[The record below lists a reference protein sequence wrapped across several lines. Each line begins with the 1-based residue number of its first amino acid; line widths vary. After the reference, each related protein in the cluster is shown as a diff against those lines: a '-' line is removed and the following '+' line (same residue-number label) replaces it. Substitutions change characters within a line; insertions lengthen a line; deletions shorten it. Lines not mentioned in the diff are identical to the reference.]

1 MKIIMDTI
9 ASIAETDLHVKP
21 QYVADER
28 WEKVL
33 RIKPLEDKKR
43 SLLAGKLLYQMC
55 ETCGIKEPVYGTVG
69 SGKPVLSSHPQLVFS
84 LSHSG
89 EYVTLVYDEGVK
101 AIGVDIQQIREV
113 SEGVKKRILHE
124 KEWMYF
130 PNKGE
135 QKEIS
140 VKAAGGMLTEG
151 NRLLNRIWAIKESY
165 VKMTGEGLSHD
176 FRKLC
181 IDFEES
187 TVTDE
192 KGNRVFFE
200 EIEAP
205 DGYVAAVTIDE

>member
-21 QYVADER
+21 QYVTDER

>member
-9 ASIAETDLHVKP
+9 ASIAETDLQVKP
-21 QYVADER
+21 EYVTDER

-130 PNKGE
+130 PNTGG
-135 QKEIS
+135 QKEVSI
-140 VKAAGGMLTEG
+140 KETDEIPTMENL
-151 NRLLNRIWAIKESY
+151 LLNRIWAIKESY

>member
-9 ASIAETDLHVKP
+9 ASIAETDLQVKP
-21 QYVADER
+21 EYVTDER

-89 EYVTLVYDEGVK
+89 EYVALVYDEGVK

-130 PNKGE
+130 PNAGG

-181 IDFEES
+181 IDFVES
-187 TVTDE
+187 AVKDE

>member
-1 MKIIMDTI
+1 MKILIDTI
-9 ASIAETDLHVKP
+9 ASISETDLQVKP
-21 QYVADER
+21 EYVTDER

-33 RIKPLEDKKR
+33 RIKALEDKKR

-55 ETCGIKEPVYGTVG
+55 EACGIKDPVYGTVG
-69 SGKPVLSSHPQLVFS
+69 SGKPVLSNYPKIVFS

-89 EYVTLVYDEGVK
+89 EYVALVYDEGIK
-101 AIGVDIQQIREV
+101 AIGVDIQQIKAV

-124 KEWMYF
+124 KEWLYF
-130 PNKGE
+130 PNTGG
-135 QKEIS
+135 QKEVSI
-140 VKAAGGMLTEG
+140 KETDEIPTMENL
-151 NRLLNRIWAIKESY
+151 LLNRIWAIKESY
-165 VKMTGEGLSHD
+165 VKMTGEGLAHD

>member
-1 MKIIMDTI
+1 MKILIDTI
-9 ASIAETDLHVKP
+9 EAITETDLLDKP
-21 QYVADER
+21 EYVTDER

-33 RIKPLEDKKR
+33 RIRPLEDKKR
-43 SLLAGKLLYQMC
+43 SLLAGKLLHQMC
-55 ETCGIKEPVYGTVG
+55 EECGVKKPVYGIVE
-69 SGKPVLSSHPQLVFS
+69 SGKPVLSSHLQIAFS

-89 EYVTLVYDEGVK
+89 EYVMLVYMENAK
-101 AIGVDIQQIREV
+101 AVGVDIQQIRVV

-130 PNKGE
+130 QNEGE
-135 QKEIS
+135 QKDVSMKETDVILIE
-140 VKAAGGMLTEG
+140 K

-181 IDFEES
+181 IDFKEG

-192 KGNRVFFE
+192 KGKQVCYE
-200 EIEAP
+200 EVEAP
-205 DGYVAAVTIDE
+205 EGYVAAVTMDK